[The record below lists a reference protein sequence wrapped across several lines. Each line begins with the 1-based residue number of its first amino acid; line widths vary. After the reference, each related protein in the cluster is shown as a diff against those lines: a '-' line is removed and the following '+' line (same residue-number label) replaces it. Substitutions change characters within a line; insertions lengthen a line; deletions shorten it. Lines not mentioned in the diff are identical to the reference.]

1 MNISFIGAGKVG
13 TSFGL
18 YLKKKG
24 IKIIGYQ
31 SKNLEDAKS
40 SSLRTDALAYEDLNT
55 LVSDSD
61 IIFITTNDDNIK
73 TVKDNLIKEVN
84 IQLRDKIIVHMS
96 GSYSSKIIKELSQYG
111 CYVYSMH
118 PLQSF
123 SDIDTSVTKLQET
136 VFTIEGQEEKI
147 HIIKNL
153 LDKTGNKYFEID
165 TNNKELYHVSACI
178 VSNYL
183 VTLIDLGLDFL
194 KQIGIN
200 EDDGLDALMPLI
212 DGTIDNIKRFG
223 TKDALTGPI
232 ARGDINTIE
241 SHLNSIEAN
250 APNNLSLYKLMGL
263 KTLDLSSNSPSK
275 IIEMERLL
283 DLDIKKDH
291 ED

>member
-18 YLKKKG
+18 YLKKNG
-24 IKIIGYQ
+24 IKIIGYK
-31 SKNLEDAKS
+31 SKNLEDAKN
-40 SSLRTDALAYEDLNT
+40 SSLRTDGLAYQDLST

-73 TVKDNLIKEVN
+73 VIKDDLIKEVN
-84 IQLRDKIIVHMS
+84 IQLRDKIVVHMS
-96 GSYSSKIIKELSQYG
+96 GSYSSDMIKELNQYG

-123 SDIDTSVTKLQET
+123 SDIDISVKKLKDT

-147 HIIKNL
+147 HILKNV
-153 LDKTGNKYFEID
+153 LDRTGNKYFEID

-183 VTLIDLGLDFL
+183 VTLIDLGLDFF

-212 DGTIDNIKRFG
+212 DGTVDNIKRFG
-223 TKDALTGPI
+223 TKGALTGPI
-232 ARGDINTIE
+232 ARGDLDTIR
-241 SHLNSIEAN
+241 SHLSSIEAN
-250 APNNLSLYKLMGL
+250 APNNLLFYKLMAL
-263 KTLDLSSNSPSK
+263 KTLNISSNSPSK
-275 IIEMERLL
+275 VMQMEKLL
-283 DLDIKKDH
+283 NLDIKKD
-291 ED
+291 